1 MKGERAGHWKFG
13 RVIEYNRTLGEKP
26 TYKYTQD
33 NVPRG
38 AKMPSFKC
46 IAKNCPFE
54 TSAPTEAELMKK
66 IVEHAKTVHNMDPMP
81 PDIMAKVKA
90 AIKP

>member
-1 MKGERAGHWKFG
+1 MTGP
-13 RVIEYNRTLGEKP
+13 RVRNQPINRYRIMSQVVL
-26 TYKYTQD
+26 
-33 NVPRG
+33 
-38 AKMPSFKC
+38 KMPSFKC

-54 TSAPTEAELMKK
+54 ASAPTEAELMKK

-81 PDIMAKVKA
+81 PDILAKVKA